1 MTYYPPYSF
10 LTERTNELPRKNR
23 QCTDI
28 YCAIL
33 FILVTVGGI
42 TSGIY
47 GLKKGNLSN
56 IA

>member
-28 YCAIL
+28 FCAIL